1 MKKEF
6 FYEPPVVSVVALQGE
21 CIVCASSMGADGE
34 GFIDD
39 NNYNL
44 WD

>member
-6 FYEPPVVSVVALQGE
+6 FYESPEVSVVALLSE
-21 CIVCASSMGADGE
+21 NIVCASGMGADGE

-39 NNYNL
+39 NFNNL
-44 WD
+44 WR

>member
-21 CIVCASSMGADGE
+21 YIVCASGMGADSE

-39 NNYNL
+39 NFYNI